1 MGAQRSNKFRI
12 WINWAQKVYRSCRFK
27 KNKTFPLKAIITSEI
42 KTLHKKPWHTWCWC
56 TDECGKR
63 FQRWRVGHSRWSPPD
78 KRPERSRSQEPD
90 RDKKHQSGEHPSG
103 FIHTRNK
110 QKTECS
116 TNEQFLVPLCQIQG
130 LLFSKE
136 ITTFLPR
143 KITTLT
149 LQCWKGAYIQSIIIP
164 PHGSHTWCAG
174 KYFLWFRSSATGYS
188 NLHIKISQWKPSK

>member
-1 MGAQRSNKFRI
+1 MLMHWWMR
-12 WINWAQKVYRSCRFK
+12 QKVSKMKSRAFSMKSSRQATRK
-27 KNKTFPLKAIITSEI
+27 KSFTR
-42 KTLHKKPWHTWCWC
+42 TWQ
-56 TDECGKR
+56 G
-63 FQRWRVGHSRWSPPD
+63 Q
-78 KRPERSRSQEPD
+78 
-90 RDKKHQSGEHPSG
+90 KHQSGEHPSG

-116 TNEQFLVPLCQIQG
+116 TNELFLVPLCQIQG

>member
-1 MGAQRSNKFRI
+1 MNAAKGFKDEESGILDEVLQTSD
-12 WINWAQKVYRSCRFK
+12 QKEVVH
-27 KNKTFPLKAIITSEI
+27 KNLTGTKT
-42 KTLHKKPWHTWCWC
+42 
-56 TDECGKR
+56 
-63 FQRWRVGHSRWSPPD
+63 
-78 KRPERSRSQEPD
+78 
-90 RDKKHQSGEHPSG
+90 QSGEHPSG

-149 LQCWKGAYIQSIIIP
+149 LQC
-164 PHGSHTWCAG
+164 
-174 KYFLWFRSSATGYS
+174 
-188 NLHIKISQWKPSK
+188 